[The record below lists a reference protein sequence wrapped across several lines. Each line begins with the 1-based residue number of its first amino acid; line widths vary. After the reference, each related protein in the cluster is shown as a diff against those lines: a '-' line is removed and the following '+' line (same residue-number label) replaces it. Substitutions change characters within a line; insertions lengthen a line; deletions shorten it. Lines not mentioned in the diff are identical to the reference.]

1 MSADAS
7 TLDELLAQQVELA
20 RLTMKEWT
28 LERHERYLQNQAVI
42 VDLSQSLGVTKPDA
56 VSNYLAR
63 RPSPPPTPAQET
75 AAAAHFKAR
84 RAVVSRGD
92 VSVSDWMDS
101 IEGRG
106 R

>member
-7 TLDELLAQQVELA
+7 VLAELLAQQVDLA

-28 LERHERYLQNQAVI
+28 LDMQNQAVI
-42 VDLSQSLGVTKPDA
+42 VDLAQSLGLTKPDA

-63 RPSPPPTPAQET
+63 RPSTPPTPAQEAT
-75 AAAAHFKAR
+75 GAAHFKAR
-84 RAVVSRGD
+84 RAAGRDG

>member
-7 TLDELLAQQVELA
+7 VLAELLAQQVDLA
-20 RLTMKEWT
+20 RLTLAEWT
-28 LERHERYLQNQAVI
+28 LERHERYMQNQAVI
-42 VDLSQSLGVTKPDA
+42 VDLAQSLGLTKPDA

-63 RPSPPPTPAQET
+63 RPSTPPTPAQEAT
-75 AAAAHFKAR
+75 GAAHFKAR
-84 RAVVSRGD
+84 RAAGRDG

>member
-7 TLDELLAQQVELA
+7 VLAELLAKQVELA
-20 RLTMKEWT
+20 RVKWT
-28 LERHERYLQNQAVI
+28 PEIHERYLQNQAVI
-42 VDLSQSLGVTKPDA
+42 VDLAQSLGVTKPDA

-63 RPSPPPTPAQET
+63 RPSTPPTPAQVV
-75 AAAAHFKAR
+75 AAAAHFKSR
-84 RAVVSRGD
+84 RAVASRGD